1 MSSKVLK
8 KNKANKLIYTIINIT
23 ENTKEKECI
32 SADKKNEK
40 KYRETIEKL
49 GITTKEWENTGVM
62 LNLEIP
68 TPPNPS
74 NYENLLEYRRTHV
87 LRPAIVQSEATIYLH
102 ERGYK
107 LGIDYQAYQAI
118 EIVNKLQEYEMENSL
133 PQIQQPQINQ
143 REIDLDVLNLSRDT
157 EKRRANLEYKQKNN
171 SIQKKDSRRGA
182 SFSYGSF
189 KRKQNKNTESVAE
202 IAQKINQNC
211 GSGKPKTR
219 FNMQREGSFQSKNEM
234 KDTLF
239 NNNTSRPLEIKGRK
253 FGSRPFSYHSYSHT
267 PASSNI
273 FNPIQAT
280 APPMPPHYQS
290 QFIPSANYNPNYHQN
305 TNANSNSNSSVDSLF
320 DSEEMKQFEKKYNPQ
335 KDKNTN
341 DEQYQNNQKKYNGI
355 YPPLHGVNG
364 VNGVNSVSGV
374 NSESEGDDFCSI

>member
-23 ENTKEKECI
+23 ENNKEKECI
-32 SADKKNEK
+32 NADKKNEK

-118 EIVNKLQEYEMENSL
+118 EIVNKLQEYEMDNSL
-133 PQIQQPQINQ
+133 PKIPEKKFQSS
-143 REIDLDVLNLSRDT
+143 EIDLEVLNLSRDT
-157 EKRRANLEYKQKNN
+157 EKKRANLEFKQKNN
-171 SIQKKDSRRGA
+171 SLQKKNSRRGA

-189 KRKQNKNTESVAE
+189 KRKQNKNSDSVAE
-202 IAQKINQNC
+202 MAQKINQNC

-219 FNMQREGSFQSKNEM
+219 FNMQRERSFQSKNEM

-253 FGSRPFSYHSYSHT
+253 FGSRPFSYHSYSQT
-267 PASSNI
+267 TGTSNI

-290 QFIPSANYNPNYHQN
+290 QFIPSANYNPNN
-305 TNANSNSNSSVDSLF
+305 NSNSSVDSLF
-320 DSEEMKQFEKKYNPQ
+320 DSEEIKQFEKKYNPQ
-335 KDKNTN
+335 KEKNTN

-364 VNGVNSVSGV
+364 VNCVNDR